1 MKIKDG
7 TVYASAFGGDF
18 PVCNEEQALAMEAA
32 YADAKA
38 NASEKDE
45 GCTCDLIIA
54 LLNGKAT
61 RGQLFT
67 AGAGIAQD
75 IFLKKMVMT
84 AMVTAMEDA
93 VLKQPVRPGET
104 VH

>member
-1 MKIKDG
+1 
-7 TVYASAFGGDF
+7 
-18 PVCNEEQALAMEAA
+18 
-32 YADAKA
+32 
-38 NASEKDE
+38 
-45 GCTCDLIIA
+45 
-54 LLNGKAT
+54 
-61 RGQLFT
+61 LFT
-67 AGAGIAQD
+67 AGAAIAQD